1 MKATTFTPEST
12 AMQSVKA
19 LAEKALEFTTSTT
32 TIVVLGIVATFAV
45 MAAVANDAWTT
56 FTTVAVIAFALVMA
70 ISMTV
75 DIEEGGVS

>member
-1 MKATTFTPEST
+1 MKATLSMNRET
-12 AMQSVKA
+12 ALQSVIA
-19 LAEKALEFTTSTT
+19 LAERALEFTTSTT
-32 TIVVLGIVATFAV
+32 TIVVLGLVATFAV
-45 MAAVANDAWTT
+45 LAAVANDAWTT

>member
-1 MKATTFTPEST
+1 
-12 AMQSVKA
+12 MQSVKA

-70 ISMTV
+70 LSMTI
-75 DIEEGGVS
+75 DIEKGGVA

>member
-1 MKATTFTPEST
+1 
-12 AMQSVKA
+12 MQSAKA
-19 LAEKALEFTTSTT
+19 LAEKALKFTTSTT

-45 MAAVANDAWTT
+45 MAAAANDAWTT
-56 FTTVAVIAFALVMA
+56 FTTVGVIAFALVMA